1 MFSWAKIKAWLVI
14 AGGVAFLILLLL
26 QRIFVLGSNDAKAK
40 NTIALEKAREKSA
53 ERIKKARTAGE
64 SVRTDADRGVLDIR
78 ADDGHKR
85 KRKGDSD
92 GA

>member
-1 MFSWAKIKAWLVI
+1 MTFWTKLKIWL
-14 AGGVAFLILLLL
+14 GVAGAVGFLILLLL

-40 NTIALEKAREKSA
+40 NAIALERAREKA
-53 ERIKKARTAGE
+53 NTRITTARNAGE
-64 SVRTDADRGVLDIR
+64 SVRTDADRGMLDIR

-92 GA
+92 GT